1 MSLEQPDLA
10 AALKRPAIA
19 SIDGLRAI
27 AVFLV
32 VFYHFGIPHVNGGL
46 GVLIFF
52 VISGFLITW
61 LLLQEEQRWGNI
73 SLRLFYVRRTLR
85 IFPAFYAYWVL
96 VVIGI
101 GIMLGKRIIWPQAW
115 ASLFYVNNYYQA
127 LFGDPGTGLSH
138 TWSLAVEEQFYLLW
152 PPAFIL
158 LANSKRRILALE
170 ILIVTVWVHR
180 IHLRL
185 FAGVDQ
191 GYIYEALD
199 TRADHLLIGCL
210 LACLLHRGAWTRFWN
225 ALTAWSWSIWL
236 TLAALAISSVMPD
249 FAGPL
254 YRDIAGFI
262 IDPIL
267 TAILIVQAVAFAST
281 SAGWMNR
288 GAITFP
294 GRISY
299 SIYLYQQIAMDP
311 AKKLLASFP
320 APVRFVAAVSCVL
333 FAASFSWYVIERP
346 FLTLKDRWG
355 KRRKSERL
363 QESPAALKL
372 S

>member
-1 MSLEQPDLA
+1 MPPDLA
-10 AALKRPAIA
+10 AALKRTSLP
-19 SIDGLRAI
+19 SLHGLRAI

-32 VFYHFGIPHVNGGL
+32 VFYHFGIPRVNGGL

-61 LLLQEEQRWGNI
+61 LLLQEVERWGNV
-73 SLRLFYVRRTLR
+73 SLKLFYLRRTLR
-85 IFPAFYAYWVL
+85 IFPAFYAYWLLL
-96 VVIGI
+96 VVGVGVI
-101 GIMLGKRIIWPQAW
+101 LGKRVLWPQAW
-115 ASLFYVNNYYQA
+115 ASFFYVNNYYQA
-127 LFGDPGTGLSH
+127 LFGDPNTGLSH

-158 LANSKRRILALE
+158 LARDQRRTVALE
-170 ILIVTVWVHR
+170 IVILAVWIHR
-180 IHLRL
+180 IYLSL
-185 FAGVDQ
+185 FTGVDQ

-210 LACLLHRGAWTRFWN
+210 LAVLLYRGVWTRLWS
-225 ALTAWSWSIWL
+225 ALTAHSWSIWI
-236 TLAALAISSVMPD
+236 TMGALAVSSVTLS
-249 FAGPL
+249 APL

-267 TAILIVQAVAFAST
+267 TAALIVQALAFASS
-281 SAGWMNR
+281 SARWMNWE
-288 GAITFP
+288 AVAFL

-311 AKKLLASFP
+311 VKKLLAAYPF
-320 APVRFVAAVSCVL
+320 PVRLLAAITCVL
-333 FAASFSWYVIERP
+333 IAASFSYYVIEQP
-346 FLTLKDRWG
+346 FLKLKDRWG
-355 KRRKSERL
+355 KRLKAKPIEL
-363 QESPAALKL
+363 PATTAPL